1 MKINKIKINS
11 YGKIKDQEIEFDKNI
26 NIVYGKN
33 ESGKSTILK
42 FITNILY
49 GISKNKN
56 GREYSDFDKYKPWD
70 SEDFSGKIEYE
81 LDNKEKFEVFRDFRK
96 KNPQVF
102 NEQKEDIS
110 KEFNIDKSK
119 GNEFFY
125 EQTKVDEK
133 LFLST
138 IVVNQEE
145 VKLEKNEQNIL
156 IQKIANLVGTGD
168 DNVSYKRAM
177 DRINRRQLGE
187 IGTQKSREKPLNILM
202 RENEELEEERNKLE
216 KYKDS
221 KYEIEENKNILLE
234 KYSNLEIE
242 LNYLNKI
249 KKIYED
255 EKIENEKIKIK
266 EKIKKENDEKINL
279 NKNEI
284 LKIENEN
291 KKILEKNKNKLNK
304 IEENKNKIK
313 NKLIIFFIILILIN
327 ITQFIFI
334 KNNII
339 KYIFLLTLPTYLIFS
354 IIYLKNKKNK
364 IKIFEKENKNEEEK
378 INKEKNNYLNENK
391 IIEKNNKEL
400 ENEINELKNNLNLKI
415 NSEIEKIKNN
425 YLEKIEN
432 KKIIKENNFDINS
445 KIKKIKNNYLEKIEN
460 EKIIEKNDLEN
471 IKEEIEKIQKE
482 LNNTKI
488 RLHELDLDRENVE
501 PQIDNLLKLEEKIVN
516 NNEKIVNLKKLDKSM
531 NLAKNI
537 LEKAYEKMKNT
548 VTPKFT
554 KNLSENIDEITKG
567 KYKNVMVKDDNGLI
581 VELDN
586 GNYVEAK
593 RLSVGTIDQ
602 LYLSLRLSM
611 TEDLSKEKMPIILDE
626 AFAYYDTQRLE
637 NILKYLS
644 EKYNNR
650 QIILLTCTEREKEIL
665 DKLKIKYNL
674 INL

>member
-202 RENEELEEERNKLE
+202 RENEELEEEKNKLE

-234 KYSNLEIE
+234 KYSNLEME
-242 LNYLNKI
+242 LDYLNKI

-284 LKIENEN
+284 SKIENEN
-291 KKILEKNKNKLNK
+291 KKIIEKNKNKLNK

-327 ITQFIFI
+327 IIQFIFI

-391 IIEKNNKEL
+391 LIEKNNKEL

-445 KIKKIKNNYLEKIEN
+445 KIEKIKNNYLEKIEN
-460 EKIIEKNDLEN
+460 KKIIEKNDLEN
-471 IKEEIEKIQKE
+471 IKEEIEKTQKE

-531 NLAKNI
+531 NLAKSI
-537 LEKAYEKMKNT
+537 LEKAYEKMKTT

-554 KNLSENIDEITKG
+554 KNLSENINEITNG
-567 KYKNVMVKDDNGLI
+567 KYKNVMLKDDNGLI

>member
-284 LKIENEN
+284 SKIENEN
-291 KKILEKNKNKLNK
+291 KKIIEKNKNKLNK

-611 TEDLSKEKMPIILDE
+611 TEELSKEKMPIILDE

-644 EKYNNR
+644 KKYNNR